1 MPFMV
6 LGEMG
11 RRNEIVSCV
20 GGIYY
25 VFSVA
30 FS

>member
-6 LGEMG
+6 SGEKR
-11 RRNEIVSCV
+11 RRNGIVSCV

-30 FS
+30 LS